1 MTRDD
6 DGDDDLA
13 ALWETTRE
21 ASEADADD
29 HPSVSGRRATCESC
43 GRPAR
48 ACLCPNLP
56 ETPFPTRGALVI
68 LTHPNEHKRALAT
81 GWILPRCLRRCAV
94 LTRRSPPDAFLR
106 MLGPADAHDDTDGG
120 VLPADAPIYLLYP
133 APHAT
138 DVTRVDVRADA
149 ESLRSA
155 RKGDARSACGGGGG
169 GGALPGRISA
179 ELASTR
185 EALRD
190 AAYLCIAVDSTWR
203 QAREM
208 VVRAVEALPAR
219 ARLVRL
225 PTRGSAEAP
234 GLRRVWERSGGDVPG
249 DEDGDA
255 RGDTRTL
262 RVEPAEGCML
272 TAEAAARAM
281 SALERGYARDGEGDG
296 RRRRSLGRRLGGGG
310 GDFGV
315 AGHGED
321 TGGARSRDARRDGET
336 HGRKATAHRCRRTRP
351 PENQS
356 RVREER
362 KPSSRASAGV

>member
-1 MTRDD
+1 
-6 DGDDDLA
+6 
-13 ALWETTRE
+13 
-21 ASEADADD
+21 
-29 HPSVSGRRATCESC
+29 
-43 GRPAR
+43 
-48 ACLCPNLP
+48 
-56 ETPFPTRGALVI
+56 
-68 LTHPNEHKRALAT
+68 
-81 GWILPRCLRRCAV
+81 
-94 LTRRSPPDAFLR
+94 
-106 MLGPADAHDDTDGG
+106 
-120 VLPADAPIYLLYP
+120 
-133 APHAT
+133 
-138 DVTRVDVRADA
+138 
-149 ESLRSA
+149 
-155 RKGDARSACGGGGG
+155 
-169 GGALPGRISA
+169 
-179 ELASTR
+179 
-185 EALRD
+185 
-190 AAYLCIAVDSTWR
+190 
-203 QAREM
+203 M

-296 RRRRSLGRRLGGGG
+296 DGATSLGRRLGGGG

-336 HGRKATAHRCRRTRP
+336 HGRKATAHRRRRTRP

-362 KPSSRASAGV
+362 NRRRARPPVCRFSRVSQVYRAREGGWLHDSSFRVVCAPASHPRRAICPRIASAICGAS